1 MTIFGKF
8 LFISILTFIYSIAF
22 FVARTNSVRALEKLF
37 ITFFYFALFFSIIF
51 SERVFFFLS
60 IPLGME
66 RGSDAILYLFII
78 VSTSINL
85 ILFRK
90 IIELENKLTE
100 LVKKTSKLHKV
111 NRIN

>member
-8 LFISILTFIYSIAF
+8 LFIFIFTFIYTIAF
-22 FVARTNSVRALEKLF
+22 FVARTNSVRAIEKLF
-37 ITFFYFALFFSIIF
+37 IAFFSFALIFSIIF
-51 SERVFFFLS
+51 SERVFFLLS

-90 IIELENKLTE
+90 IIELENKVTE
-100 LVKKTSKLHKV
+100 VIKKSAKLHTIK
-111 NRIN
+111 

>member
-1 MTIFGKF
+1 
-8 LFISILTFIYSIAF
+8 
-22 FVARTNSVRALEKLF
+22 
-37 ITFFYFALFFSIIF
+37 
-51 SERVFFFLS
+51 
-60 IPLGME
+60 ME

>member
-8 LFISILTFIYSIAF
+8 LFIFIFTFIYTIAF

-37 ITFFYFALFFSIIF
+37 ITFFSFALIFSIIF
-51 SERVFFFLS
+51 SESVFFLFS

-90 IIELENKLTE
+90 IIELENKVTE
-100 LVKKTSKLHKV
+100 VIKKSAKLNTIK
-111 NRIN
+111 

>member
-8 LFISILTFIYSIAF
+8 LFIFIFTFIYTIAF
-22 FVARTNSVRALEKLF
+22 FVARTNSVRAIEKLF
-37 ITFFYFALFFSIIF
+37 IAFFSFALIFSIIF
-51 SERVFFFLS
+51 NDMVFFLLS

-66 RGSDAILYLFII
+66 RASDAILYLFII

-90 IIELENKLTE
+90 IIELENKVTE
-100 LVKKTSKLHKV
+100 VIKKSAKLNIIK
-111 NRIN
+111 